1 MEPTPHAAELMRTLR
16 KAEAL
21 LRKAITDRVVF
32 DPANSD
38 RMFRLCATD
47 VAQLRLLPALMERLK
62 GIAPAVRIDFRN
74 ITPSTPKLLQSGEA
88 DLALGFIPFMGAGFY
103 QQHLFKERFVCA
115 ARFGHPRV
123 VSELSLQQFQN
134 EVHIAVVISATGHSI
149 VEKLLE
155 ANKIHRNVGL
165 RLPNLLGVGQ
175 ILEDMD
181 FLVIVP
187 EQLGLIFAQTGR
199 TKLFNLPFKT
209 PTYLIRQHWRGVMA
223 SVYAE
228 LQQRHYGLRA

>member
-134 EVHIAVVISATGHSI
+134 EVHIAVVISGAGHSI

-155 ANKIHRNVGL
+155 ANKIHRNVSL

-175 ILEDMD
+175 SSRIW
-181 FLVIVP
+181 I
-187 EQLGLIFAQTGR
+187 
-199 TKLFNLPFKT
+199 
-209 PTYLIRQHWRGVMA
+209 
-223 SVYAE
+223 SS
-228 LQQRHYGLRA
+228 